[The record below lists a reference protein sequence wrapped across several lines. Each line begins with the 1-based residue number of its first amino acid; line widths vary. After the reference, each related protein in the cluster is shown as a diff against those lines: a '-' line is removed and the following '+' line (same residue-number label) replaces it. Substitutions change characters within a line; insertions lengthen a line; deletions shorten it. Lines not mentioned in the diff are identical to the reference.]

1 MNLKEKLKAA
11 SDKRRLKR
19 IERQKIEN
27 QRELIEYNKRQERY
41 NDMLRDE
48 AQKQKFLNNLNK
60 IRINTFT
67 KKMVTTIIA
76 VCLMDIQITYILAL
90 MDRQQI
96 AESLSTQ
103 ICITIISVAFVYMV
117 RAYFDSKAEH
127 KNLDNK
133 IKAELEEGL
142 ASKLQDVLSAAGIN
156 IDVSNIF
163 NKDEDDCEDDN
174 SPIKPPKFTYGSMEE
189 DPSALDP
196 GLHVNKKPK
205 PNPTVPDED
214 GTVG

>member
-1 MNLKEKLKAA
+1 MNLLKFKEKIKAA
-11 SDKRRLKR
+11 SEQRKLKKL
-19 IERQKIEN
+19 ERQKIEN

-76 VCLMDIQITYILAL
+76 VCLLDIQITYILAL

-127 KNLDNK
+127 KNLDNR

-142 ASKLQDVLSAAGIN
+142 TSKLQDVLSSAGLNVDISGAFHKN
-156 IDVSNIF
+156 
-163 NKDEDDCEDDN
+163 DEEEE
-174 SPIKPPKFTYGSMEE
+174 PKQQEFTYNLND
-189 DPSALDP
+189 DPTALDP

-205 PNPTVPDED
+205 NNPNVPDD
-214 GTVG
+214 TGSVG